1 MTFPALSTWI
11 NNRAERS
18 QVDDR
23 SPLHDP
29 NTGAEL
35 APSRSSSSEQIDRA
49 VDAAA
54 GAQADGHWL
63 ALGAEGRAPFL
74 RALAD
79 GLDARADEIARLDAI
94 NSGVPISVTRLFASS
109 NGDTVRSAVDRAL
122 ALGDTQPVSPDDR
135 DVRIHRIPWGPA
147 ALLMPWNAPSAMAV
161 QKLGFALASGTTAV
175 MKPSPASPFSA
186 LLVAEA
192 AAEAGIPEGVANL
205 VLGGAEVGGRLVADQ
220 RIAAISMT
228 GSTPTGRAIAAAAA
242 PRFAKLGLELG
253 SNNPAIV
260 LSDADV
266 AATAQALVGGAMKLS
281 GQWCEAP
288 RRIIAARAVR
298 DRLVEALRVELATL
312 NIGSSLEDR
321 TTLGPVAF
329 EGRRRELT
337 AQREALAASG
347 ATILEAGPVPEEGWF
362 FAPTLA
368 VDDTVELDSE
378 IFGPLLTV
386 EAFDVVEDAVRRAN
400 SGQVGLAG
408 YVFSDDVERA
418 TALGTRLVAGEVK
431 VNGTSVLDMSPHSA
445 QSFFGSSGLGGHGD
459 AELLEFFLGKR
470 IVGTDTPGLP
480 L

>member
-1 MTFPALSTWI
+1 MTFPSPCTWI
-11 NNRAERS
+11 DGRAEQSRT
-18 QVDDR
+18 DDGASLR
-23 SPLHDP
+23 DP

-49 VDAAA
+49 VGATA
-54 GAQADGHWL
+54 GAHADGRWSS
-63 ALGAEGRAPFL
+63 LGAERRAPFL

-109 NGDTVRSAVDRAL
+109 NGDTVRSAADRAL
-122 ALGDTQPVSPDDR
+122 ALGDAAALPADGR
-135 DVRIHRIPWGPA
+135 DVRIHRVPWGPA

-161 QKLGFALASGTTAV
+161 KKLGFALAAGASAV
-175 MKPSPASPFSA
+175 MKPSPASPWSA

-192 AAEAGIPEGVANL
+192 AAEAGIPDGVVNL
-205 VLGGAEVGGRLVADQ
+205 VLGGAEAGSRLVEDE

-242 PRFAKLGLELG
+242 PRFAKLRLELG

-260 LSDADV
+260 LPDADV
-266 AATAQALVGGAMKLS
+266 EVTAKALAGGAMKLS

-288 RRIIAARAVR
+288 RRVLASRAVR
-298 DRLVEALRVELATL
+298 DRLVEGLRAELATL
-312 NIGSSLEDR
+312 RIGSSLDDT

-329 EGRRRELT
+329 EGRRQQLT
-337 AQREALAASG
+337 AQRDVLAARG
-347 ATILEAGPVPEEGWF
+347 ATIVETGLTPDEGF
-362 FAPTLA
+362 FFPPTLA
-368 VDDTVELDSE
+368 VGEAVEPDSE
-378 IFGPLLTV
+378 IFGPLLTI
-386 EAFDVVEDAVRRAN
+386 EAFDEAEDAVRRAN

-408 YVFSDDVERA
+408 YVFSEDIDEA
-418 TALGTRLVAGEVK
+418 GALGARLVAGEVK

-445 QSFFGSSGLGGHGD
+445 QSFFGSSGIGGHGD

-470 IVGTDTPGLP
+470 IVGTDAPGLP